1 MITYLIWE
9 VKFIFFSE
17 SRIYRI
23 TRIARILRGCLLV
36 GGVPCLN
43 PDLLD
48 WGIFRIMDLVG
59 LPTVDCASFFAA
71 YTVRLCL
78 CVRKPHT

>member
-1 MITYLIWE
+1 MITYLVWE
-9 VKFIFFSE
+9 VKFIFLSE

-23 TRIARILRGCLLV
+23 ARILRSCLLV

-48 WGIFRIMDLVG
+48 WRIFRIIDLVG
-59 LPTVDCASFFAA
+59 LPIVGCAGFFAA
-71 YTVRLCL
+71 YPVRLCL